1 MINSSNLI
9 FSPEVSGPGGL
20 FDLDATLLLVVI
32 QFVLLMFI
40 LNVIL
45 YNPFL
50 TIIEERNEYILTTL
64 TGIGDVLERANRFI
78 IQHDRKIE
86 VIRKE
91 SQLQVTN
98 LTKLYKEI
106 LEIEVTISQRYI
118 DTFLLRM
125 NSHFLDKREIA
136 INNLDD
142 VVKSL
147 ANDIKT
153 KLAI

>member
-118 DTFLLRM
+118 DTFLLKM